1 MFWFAGQ
8 VIANLSPSIEDSIR
22 VTDEEEEDIFS
33 ALLESSDQG
42 PLVLD
47 ELPEVREEIVKLQS
61 KPNQD

>member
-22 VTDEEEEDIFS
+22 VTDGEEDIFS